1 MGPESIPQVPLSES
15 EDGGKQ
21 EISVALPVT
30 EDMERVTVSE
40 KDSVAFLL
48 EQKPEIPRDVE
59 IFSHIKEETASD
71 PELGQLFRG
80 MQSAVMRYAEIVN
93 AHSHFYAK
101 QRIFDEADRD
111 RAMELDQR
119 RHFAHESMMDSLNA
133 LSRACAK
140 AGIDNSWRNDV
151 GLERDKIGMWS
162 LVVAD
167 HLKREALSQAGLR
180 KEGGQ

>member
-1 MGPESIPQVPLSES
+1 MPVSGG
-15 EDGGKQ
+15 EDDQKQ
-21 EISVALPVT
+21 EMPEASSV
-30 EDMERVTVSE
+30 ME
-40 KDSVAFLL
+40 KDHAASLAEREL
-48 EQKPEIPRDVE
+48 EIPREVE
-59 IFSHIKEETASD
+59 IFSHIKEETESNPD
-71 PELGQLFRG
+71 LGGLFRG
-80 MQSAVMRYAEIVN
+80 MQSAIMRYAEIVN

-162 LVVAD
+162 LAVAD
-167 HLKREALSQAGLR
+167 HLKREALRQAGLR